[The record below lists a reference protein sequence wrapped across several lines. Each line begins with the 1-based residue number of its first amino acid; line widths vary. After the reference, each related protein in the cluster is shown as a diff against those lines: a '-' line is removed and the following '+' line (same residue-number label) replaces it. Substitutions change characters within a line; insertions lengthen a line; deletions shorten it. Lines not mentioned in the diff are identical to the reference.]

1 MRTQAP
7 KCILSSRFQSS
18 VRGIS
23 KELFTSRVKL
33 DIPTSP
39 LGPYVGGGVT
49 DVGGDV
55 IRGLGDAMRGHHR
68 VWLAVGSTL
77 SGVIL
82 VGLAAGPAAASTSTL
97 VNESFTGTSTSSSQW
112 VLPATPGTTNQA
124 CLTNGNG
131 TGPVGGCATSGL
143 AAGLQLTPDDY
154 SQEGGVVYGSS
165 VPSSL
170 GLDVTFDSY
179 QYSAST
185 DVNASDSGADGISF
199 FLAASSP
206 TNASASPI
214 TLGPFGGHL
223 GYSEDTASSTPGLT
237 NGYLG
242 FGLDAYGNFS
252 NADEA
257 DPNCFEE
264 QGFTPQA
271 VAVRGPGNGTSGY
284 CLLSSTQ
291 LGSTQSLNTQ
301 DTTQPQAVPV
311 EIAVNPTGEDQT
323 DEAGD
328 NVPAGTY
335 RFVVSP
341 IGGGSIVQTG
351 ALPPDTG
358 YNLPAGWLD
367 GNGVPDQLTF
377 GWAASTGAAKD
388 YHTISNVNV
397 QTLNGTPPTLA
408 VHLTDT
414 SGGTAQS
421 GDTVYYDATV
431 SVSGSDE
438 TRPITLTDTFP
449 AGLTP
454 QTPLVDGDWVCQVNG
469 QTVTCTDTHSLSTI
483 QIPVTVSVPP
493 GPPVVLTDT
502 ATAGAIDATQGSD
515 TDTQTYYPAPVAP
528 TATVLGFT
536 TQPVD
541 AQVNATMKN
550 ADNSTTHIQ
559 VAADVTSGGAV
570 DTTYTGNVTLGFGT
584 NPSGAQF
591 VVGGTPASSITVAAV
606 NGVADFSPIIVNAV
620 GFNYTLQATAAGLTS
635 ATSNSFNIAA
645 AATSCPAGKTCT
657 VTTTSPSTGISA
669 LISAGSGS
677 GNSIVT
683 ATFGGNVAPIHPCT
697 GVTAGILT
705 FSGNR
710 QKTITLT
717 IPIKQGSLLFCYGQP
732 TPFLDIF
739 WHKTT
744 YFSTVNHEYEGLL
757 PLCFKNYTGPCVKSI
772 AFTKTTEKVIILSGT
787 ADPRIMR

>member
-1 MRTQAP
+1 M
-7 KCILSSRFQSS
+7 SR
-18 VRGIS
+18 
-23 KELFTSRVKL
+23 
-33 DIPTSP
+33 
-39 LGPYVGGGVT
+39 
-49 DVGGDV
+49 
-55 IRGLGDAMRGHHR
+55 
-68 VWLAVGSTL
+68 
-77 SGVIL
+77 
-82 VGLAAGPAAASTSTL
+82 
-97 VNESFTGTSTSSSQW
+97 
-112 VLPATPGTTNQA
+112 
-124 CLTNGNG
+124 
-131 TGPVGGCATSGL
+131 
-143 AAGLQLTPDDY
+143 
-154 SQEGGVVYGSS
+154 
-165 VPSSL
+165 
-170 GLDVTFDSY
+170 FDSY
-179 QYSAST
+179 QYST
-185 DVNASDSGADGISF
+185 DPADANNGADGILF
-199 FLAASSP
+199 FLAASDP

-223 GYSEDTASSTPGLT
+223 GYSANEVEGTTQADGLT

-242 FGLDAYGNFS
+242 FGLDVYGNYS
-252 NADEA
+252 NSAYAGTDCDES
-257 DPNCFEE
+257 
-264 QGFTPQA
+264 QGQTPES

-284 CLLSSTQ
+284 CLIESSTV
-291 LGSTQSLNTQ
+291 SP
-301 DTTQPQAVPV
+301 DTLDDSAGVAVPV
-311 EIAVNPTGEDQT
+311 EVAVNPTGGDLT
-323 DEAGD
+323 AAGGF
-328 NVPAGTY
+328 NVPAGDFAIQYTPY
-335 RFVVSP
+335 
-341 IGGGSIVQTG
+341 GGSPVVQTG
-351 ALPPDTG
+351 SLPDDLSG
-358 YNLPAGWLD
+358 LPSGWTD
-367 GNGVPDQLTF
+367 ANGVPYQLTF

-408 VHLTDT
+408 VDLADT
-414 SGGTAQS
+414 SGGTAHS

-454 QTPLVDGDWVCQVNG
+454 GTPLVDGDWKCSVSG
-469 QTVTCTDTHSLSTI
+469 QTVSCTDTHSLSTI
-483 QIPVTVSVPP
+483 QIPVTVNVTGNS
-493 GPPVVLTDT
+493 PVTLSDT

-528 TATVLGFT
+528 TATVLSFT

-550 ADNSTTHIQ
+550 ADNSTTHIR

-584 NPSGAQF
+584 NPSGAKF
-591 VVGGTPASSITVAAV
+591 VVGGTPVSTITVAAV

-620 GFNYTLQATAAGLTS
+620 GFNYTLQATAAGLTA

-645 AATSCPAGKTCT
+645 AATSCPSGKTCT

-669 LISAGSGS
+669 SISAGSGS

-717 IPIKQGSLLFCYGQP
+717 IPIKQGSLFFCYGQP
-732 TPFLDIF
+732 TPFLDITL
-739 WHKTT
+739 HKTT
-744 YFSTVNHEYEGLL
+744 YFSSANHEYEGLL
-757 PLCFKNYTGPCVKSI
+757 PLCFKNFTGPCVKSI
-772 AFTKTTEKVIILSGT
+772 TFTKTTEKVIILSGT